1 MVKVITI
8 RDDVYKRLKSLKRT
22 LDLSFSETLDFLL
35 NLYDSRGQ
43 LAKIRNLRGSIRS
56 INKRRLSEIL

>member
-8 RDDVYKRLKSLKRT
+8 RDDVYKRLKALKRT
-22 LDLSFSETLDFLL
+22 LNLSFSETLDFLL

-43 LAKIRNLRGSIRS
+43 AAKIRNLRGSAKADKHLLRE
-56 INKRRLSEIL
+56 LL